1 MENLLVI
8 LIVGL
13 AVFFIG
19 RSYYRKYTKKDQCSC
34 GCTSCPTDASTCDL
48 PEAKKKLL
56 AERPLDTN
64 QN

>member
-13 AVFFIG
+13 AAFFIG

-34 GCTSCPTDASTCDL
+34 GCTACPTDASSCEL
-48 PEAKKKLL
+48 PEANEKPP
-56 AERPLDTN
+56 E
-64 QN
+64 

>member
-19 RSYYRKYTKKDQCSC
+19 RNYYKKYTKKDKCSC
-34 GCTSCPTDASTCDL
+34 GCTSCPIDASTCDL
-48 PEAKKKLL
+48 PKANGKLP
-56 AERPLDTN
+56 EN
-64 QN
+64 QKG

>member
-13 AVFFIG
+13 AAFFIG
-19 RSYYRKYTKKDQCSC
+19 RRYYRKYTQKNQCSC

-48 PEAKKKLL
+48 PEANEKLS
-56 AERPLDTN
+56 EN
-64 QN
+64 QKG